1 MASPVLM
8 KVPTGHNNDLADDL
22 LAHMLECDRCLDPLD
37 CHCGIFE
44 ALSSQIADLGGAQKP
59 ALYAI

>member
-1 MASPVLM
+1 MASPVLI
-8 KVPTGHNNDLADDL
+8 KIPSAHQNHLADDL
-22 LAHMLECDRCLDPLD
+22 LAHMLGCDLCLDPVD

-44 ALSSQIADLGGAQKP
+44 ALSGQISSQGGASKP